1 MCLKISMKI
10 NAVNLQLRVW
20 DCSATIAYRPWSDWT
35 DRRKIEKKKDK
46 CKVNITQHIRSAVS
60 KWPWE
65 HPGASAILVEVTAEI
80 WELLLGREP
89 GALNRIAL
97 SRAIKEDLFL
107 TETFKN
113 WGLLWNTHWIFN
125 THFSVLYYT
134 VLDISEI
141 SHFLPFTVLF
151 ECSSHSTFY
160 LDI

>member
-1 MCLKISMKI
+1 MHIAGLIGTSLHIPHPSQYAIVSHEKSHE
-10 NAVNLQLRVW
+10 ANLYP
-20 DCSATIAYRPWSDWT
+20 D
-35 DRRKIEKKKDK
+35 
-46 CKVNITQHIRSAVS
+46 KVNITQHIRSAVS

-97 SRAIKEDLFL
+97 SRAIKEDLCL

-141 SHFLPFTVLF
+141 SHFLPYTVLF

-160 LDI
+160 LDIQHNIN

>member
-1 MCLKISMKI
+1 MMTELTFFWMDYTF
-10 NAVNLQLRVW
+10 NAHSYIVLEHNAPPSQHAIVSPEKSHEANLYP
-20 DCSATIAYRPWSDWT
+20 D
-35 DRRKIEKKKDK
+35 
-46 CKVNITQHIRSAVS
+46 KVNITQHIRSAVS

-65 HPGASAILVEVTAEI
+65 HPGALAIFVKVTAEI

-97 SRAIKEDLFL
+97 LRAIKGDLCL

-134 VLDISEI
+134 ALGIWD
-141 SHFLPFTVLF
+141 FTHLA
-151 ECSSHSTFY
+151 SYS
-160 LDI
+160 